1 MIKVGCNYLSFRHMD
16 VASFVRTAYDLRLD
30 VIDLHRS
37 AFTSTEPEYLRG
49 IKMMCLR
56 LGLPIGYLG
65 VSNRFVGTEPE
76 LRKHVEMCKESIDVA
91 AFIGAPLIRVF
102 GGHVSPEIEDR
113 EPLFEPL
120 TRCNKEVAAYGAE
133 KGVIVAL
140 QNHDNS
146 NMAATAEDVLR
157 ILEET
162 DHPNF
167 SLIVDT
173 GQWQGS
179 PGASPK
185 GESDP
190 AVDFYDYIEQTMP
203 HAVYV
208 RTKFYRN
215 DSGKEEWLD
224 YERIMAILRGVGY
237 NGPLSI
243 VYEGQAQGED
253 RVDAVRKAAA
263 ELRSLL

>member
-1 MIKVGCNYLSFRHMD
+1 
-16 VASFVRTAYDLRLD
+16 
-30 VIDLHRS
+30 
-37 AFTSTEPEYLRG
+37 
-49 IKMMCLR
+49 
-56 LGLPIGYLG
+56 
-65 VSNRFVGTEPE
+65 
-76 LRKHVEMCKESIDVA
+76 MCKESIDVA

-102 GGHVSPEIEDR
+102 GGHVAPEIEDR

-120 TRCNKEVAAYGAE
+120 ISCNREVAEYGAS

-140 QNHDNS
+140 QNHDNN
-146 NMAATAEDVLR
+146 NMAATAKDVLR
-157 ILEET
+157 ILKET

-167 SLIVDT
+167 SLILDT

-179 PGASPK
+179 PGANSK

-190 AVDFYDYIEQTMP
+190 TVDVYGYIEQTAP
-203 HAVYV
+203 YAIYV
-208 RTKFYRN
+208 RTKFYRS
-215 DSGKEEWLD
+215 DSGQEKWLD
-224 YERIMAILRGVGY
+224 YERIMAILQGVDY

-253 RVDAVRKAAA
+253 RVDAVRRAAA